1 MLIPHAGCVALS
13 GSLGPHTP
21 GKSVSENLAEMFIF
35 GVAPCCCICRMG
47 SRSRL
52 PKGNEM
58 SNQPLAHAD
67 EITTQRGRTTSTM
80 TDSAKD
86 FGDVIDLGTVSKSRR
101 GAVATYKSG
110 LLSLLGDALKAGKA
124 AAVTAMAVLRS
135 DFEKDDDF
143 RNARQAVAAEIR
155 KHADKLVADGTLP
168 AGTKVSINWHP
179 ETGVPQVSI
188 RN

>member
-1 MLIPHAGCVALS
+1 
-13 GSLGPHTP
+13 
-21 GKSVSENLAEMFIF
+21 
-35 GVAPCCCICRMG
+35 
-47 SRSRL
+47 
-52 PKGNEM
+52 M
-58 SNQPLAHAD
+58 SSQPLAHAD
-67 EITTQRGRTTSTM
+67 EITTQRGRTTITM

-86 FGDVIDLGTVSKSRR
+86 FGSVVDLSDVSKSRR

-110 LLSLLGDALKAGKA
+110 LLSLLGSALKAGKA

-135 DFEKDDDF
+135 DYSSDEDF
-143 RNARQAVAAEIR
+143 RNARQAAAAEIR

>member
-1 MLIPHAGCVALS
+1 
-13 GSLGPHTP
+13 
-21 GKSVSENLAEMFIF
+21 
-35 GVAPCCCICRMG
+35 
-47 SRSRL
+47 
-52 PKGNEM
+52 M
-58 SNQPLAHAD
+58 SNQPLAQAD
-67 EITTQRGRTTSTM
+67 EITTQRGRITSIM
-80 TDSAKD
+80 TDSATD
-86 FGDVIDLGTVSKSRR
+86 FGAVIDVTEVSKSRR
-101 GAVATYKSG
+101 GAVATYQPG
-110 LLSLLGDALKAGKA
+110 LLTLLGTALKAGKA

-135 DFEKDDDF
+135 DHKSDEDF

>member
-1 MLIPHAGCVALS
+1 
-13 GSLGPHTP
+13 
-21 GKSVSENLAEMFIF
+21 
-35 GVAPCCCICRMG
+35 
-47 SRSRL
+47 
-52 PKGNEM
+52 M
-58 SNQPLAHAD
+58 SIQPLTSAV
-67 EITTQRGRTTSTM
+67 EIPAEWGRTTSIM

-101 GAVATYKSG
+101 GAVATYKPG
-110 LLSLLGDALKAGKA
+110 LLSLLGNALKAGKA

-135 DFEKDDDF
+135 DHKSDEDF